1 MLGVKSITY
10 VITSISKNYDSSYIE
25 ENDSKPETKIFKE
38 WSGVT
43 WGGGGG
49 GWLVD
54 DFVRHLLG
62 VVDWRRKI
70 QTWGKRK
77 KDSLKILA

>member
-38 WSGVT
+38 
-43 WGGGGG
+43 
-49 GWLVD
+49 
-54 DFVRHLLG
+54 
-62 VVDWRRKI
+62 
-70 QTWGKRK
+70 
-77 KDSLKILA
+77 